1 VNTDKLILS
10 AASIVVR
17 RGGVVAAEVD
27 GEIVA
32 LNPDMRTCYG
42 LNKVGSRV
50 WKLIAEPRRV
60 GDICTSLVREYDVD
74 QATCERQVLKLLQE
88 LHGEELIEAVAATS
102 PSRT

>member
-1 VNTDKLILS
+1 MTDELILS
-10 AASIVVR
+10 AACIVVR

-32 LNPDMRTCYG
+32 LNPDMSTCYG

-50 WKLIAEPRRV
+50 WQLIAEPTRV
-60 GDICTSLVREYDVD
+60 ADICTSLVREYDVD
-74 QATCERQVLKLLQE
+74 QSTCERQVLKLLEE
-88 LHGEELIEAVAATS
+88 LCGEDLIEAVAATS

>member
-1 VNTDKLILS
+1 MTDELILS

-32 LNPDMRTCYG
+32 LNADKRTCYG

-50 WKLIAEPRRV
+50 WKLIAEPSRV
-60 GDICTSLVREYDVD
+60 GDICASLVREYDVD
-74 QATCERQVLKLLQE
+74 EATCERQVLKLLEE
-88 LHGEELIEAVAATS
+88 LHGEELIDAVAATS
-102 PSRT
+102 AART

>member
-1 VNTDKLILS
+1 MNTDKLILS
-10 AASIVVR
+10 TASIVVR
-17 RGGVVAAEVD
+17 RGGVVAVEVD

-32 LNPDMRTCYG
+32 LNADMRTCYG

-50 WKLIAEPRRV
+50 WKLIAEPSRV

>member
-1 VNTDKLILS
+1 MSDELILS

-17 RGGVVAAEVD
+17 SGGIVAAEVD

-32 LNPDMRTCYG
+32 LNPEKGTCYG

-50 WKLIAEPRRV
+50 WKVIAEPSRV

-74 QATCERQVLKLLQE
+74 QATCERQVLKLLEE
-88 LHGEELIEAVAATS
+88 LRGEGLIEAVAATS
-102 PSRT
+102 PSGT